1 MQVLFRVVV
10 VLSSLALRLLRYFCV
25 NEAIVERTL
34 QLKIHIFVIMSL
46 ERSEKLAY
54 ERESALM
61 LISHMVLRFTYMIPR
76 SVILSILNIANDP
89 DDCLRVSCLKLI
101 LQLMMNV
108 PERVVFCDGA
118 QVLLNGCVETNNC
131 SLLQS
136 SLLACLFYLDSAE
149 FRQKKTVL
157 DLQVI
162 THTFTHTVNKQ

>member
-1 MQVLFRVVV
+1 M
-10 VLSSLALRLLRYFCV
+10 LRLLRYICV
-25 NEAIVERTL
+25 NEAIVDRTL
-34 QLKIHIFVIMSL
+34 ELKLHVFVIMSL
-46 ERSEKLAY
+46 ERSDKLAH
-54 ERESALM
+54 ERECALS
-61 LISHMVLRFTYMIPR
+61 LITFMVIKYTRIIPR

-89 DDCLRVSCLKLI
+89 TDPLRVSCLKLI
-101 LQLMMNV
+101 LRLMMHV

-157 DLQVI
+157 DLQV
-162 THTFTHTVNKQ
+162 NLL